1 MTESILVAKD
11 LKEYAL
17 SISHSKFNGQLNF
30 NLL

>member
-17 SISHSKFNGQLNF
+17 SINHSKFNGQLNF
-30 NLL
+30 